1 MKNKTVTAPYET
13 VGVKS
18 FAKELEL
25 ETVYEGRGEMTLSS
39 ISVSRPGLLLSGY
52 YEHFDNTRI
61 EVMGHAESEYVAA
74 QNPERRMQVL
84 DELFKRDI
92 PCLIISRNLDFPE
105 ETLALAQKYKCPLF
119 RSPKITTVLINDITA
134 YQSELLAP
142 TEVVH
147 GVLMD
152 VSGIGILIMG
162 KSGVGK
168 SEIALELISRG
179 HRLVAD
185 DSVIIKNINDQLIGK
200 SPEKIRYFMEIRG
213 IGIIN
218 IQQMFGP
225 GSIRP
230 SEAID
235 IIAELSPW
243 EEGKNYDRIGT
254 EETYEN
260 VLGIDTLKVV
270 IPVTPGRNIPVVLD
284 TAARKYRLKQA
295 GYDPA
300 KALMERVFGSSDEEE
315 KK

>member
-1 MKNKTVTAPYET
+1 MKNRVITAPSVE
-13 VGVKS
+13 VSVKD
-18 FAKELEL
+18 FAKDLGL
-25 ETVYEGRGEMTLSS
+25 TVAYSGRGTVKLQS
-39 ISVSRPGLLLSGY
+39 ISVSRPGLFLSGY
-52 YEHFDNTRI
+52 TAHFDDTRVEI
-61 EVMGHAESEYVAA
+61 VGHAESEYLRSMNA
-74 QNPERRMQVL
+74 EKRHDLL
-84 DELFKRDI
+84 DKLFGTRL
-92 PCLIISRNLDFPE
+92 PCLIISRGLDFIPE
-105 ETLALAQKYKCPLF
+105 IYELAAKYGCPLL
-119 RSPKITTVLINDITA
+119 RSEKVTTVLINDITA

-152 VSGIGILIMG
+152 VFGIGILIIG
-162 KSGVGK
+162 KSGLGK

-179 HRLVAD
+179 HRLVSD
-185 DSVIIKNINDQLIGK
+185 DSVIVKNINDRLVGK
-200 SPEKIRYFMEIRG
+200 SPETTRYYMEIRG

-230 SEAID
+230 SEEID

-254 EETYEN
+254 EDAFEN
-260 VLGIDTLKVV
+260 MLGIDVLKVV
-270 IPVTPGRNIPVVLD
+270 IPVTPGRNIPVVLE

-300 KALMERVFGSSDEEE
+300 KALMESVFGADEQ
-315 KK
+315 

>member
-1 MKNKTVTAPYET
+1 MKNRVITTPTAE
-13 VGVKS
+13 VSVKD
-18 FAKELEL
+18 FAKNLEL
-25 ETVYEGRGEMTLSS
+25 TVAYEGRGTVKLQS
-39 ISVSRPGLLLSGY
+39 ISVSRPGLFLSGY
-52 YEHFDNTRI
+52 TEHFDDTRV
-61 EVMGHAESEYVAA
+61 EVIGHAESEYL
-74 QNPERRMQVL
+74 RGMDDKKRYKQV
-84 DELFKRDI
+84 DKLFGTRL
-92 PCLIISRNLDFPE
+92 PCLIISRGLDFVSE
-105 ETLALAQKYKCPLF
+105 IYELAQKYGCPLF
-119 RSPKITTVLINDITA
+119 RSDKVTTVLINDITA

-152 VSGIGILIMG
+152 VFGIGILIIG
-162 KSGVGK
+162 KSGLGK

-179 HRLVAD
+179 HRLVSD
-185 DSVIIKNINDQLIGK
+185 DSVIVKNINDQLIGK
-200 SPEKIRYFMEIRG
+200 SPEKTRYYMEIRG

-230 SEAID
+230 SEEID

-254 EETYEN
+254 EDVFDN
-260 VLGIDTLKVV
+260 MLGIDVLKVV
-270 IPVTPGRNIPVVLD
+270 IPVTPGRNIPVVLE

-300 KALMERVFGSSDEEE
+300 KALMESVFGAGDES
-315 KK
+315 

>member
-13 VGVKS
+13 VSVKN

-25 ETVYEGRGEMTLSS
+25 EIAYEGRGELKLSS

-61 EVMGHAESEYVAA
+61 EVMGHAENEYVAA
-74 QNPERRMQVL
+74 QSPERRTRVME
-84 DELFKRDI
+84 ELFKRDI
-92 PCLIISRNLDFPE
+92 PCLILSRNLKFTD
-105 ETLALAQKYKCPLF
+105 ETIRLAKKYNCPLF
-119 RSPKITTVLINDITA
+119 RSPKITTVLINDITM

-152 VSGIGILIMG
+152 VSGIGILITG

-185 DSVIIKNINDQLIGK
+185 DSVIIKNINDKLVGK
-200 SPEKIRYFMEIRG
+200 APEKIRYFMEIRG

-218 IQQMFGP
+218 VQQMFGP

-230 SEAID
+230 SEEID

-260 VLGIDTLKVV
+260 MLGIDALKVV
-270 IPVTPGRNIPVVLD
+270 IPVTPGRNIPVVLE

-300 KALMERVFGSSDEEE
+300 KELMERVFGSTEA
-315 KK
+315 K

>member
-1 MKNKTVTAPYET
+1 MKNRIITTPVEE
-13 VGVKS
+13 VSVKD
-18 FAKELEL
+18 FAKALDL
-25 ETVYEGRGEMTLSS
+25 TVAYEGRNTVKLQS
-39 ISVSRPGLLLSGY
+39 ISVSRPGLFLSGY
-52 YEHFDNTRI
+52 TEHFDDTRV
-61 EVMGHAESEYVAA
+61 EVIGHAESEYL
-74 QNPERRMQVL
+74 RGM
-84 DELFKRDI
+84 DEKKRYKLIDKLLATRL
-92 PCLIISRNLDFPE
+92 PCLIISRGLDFVSE
-105 ETLALAQKYKCPLF
+105 IYELAAKYGCPLL
-119 RSPKITTVLINDITA
+119 RSDKITTVLINDITA

-152 VSGIGILIMG
+152 VFGIGILIIG
-162 KSGVGK
+162 KSGLGK

-179 HRLVAD
+179 HRLVSD
-185 DSVIIKNINDQLIGK
+185 DSVIVKNINDQLVGK
-200 SPEKIRYFMEIRG
+200 SPEMTRYYMEIRG

-230 SEAID
+230 SAEVD

-254 EETYEN
+254 EDVYEDM
-260 VLGIDTLKVV
+260 LGIDVLKVV
-270 IPVTPGRNIPVVLD
+270 IPVTPGRNIPVVLE

-300 KALMERVFGSSDEEE
+300 KALMESVFGSTDD
-315 KK
+315 